1 MKRYITFDFIRG
13 FGIIAVIIFH
23 RIVWDY
29 YYTNS
34 GLETTTE
41 LKLDLLGILFLFLSM
56 AGIFYV
62 ISGAVNSYVN
72 FNRLRSN
79 QISIKQL
86 ISSGWITG
94 LSLILISYVF
104 RFLFFRAIKDWTA
117 LISYYVLYEEI
128 RPIKFTI
135 ALASGTLWIIGAVI
149 ILVTTILSIYIY
161 FQGFNNINRL
171 YLLYLLVGLGI
182 LALTLPITVLLGP
195 SVEDSVYSENWVYFF
210 FFAPLVYGYF
220 PLFPFL
226 GFGCFGAILGIMLAR
241 NETKTRI
248 VPYMG
253 LSSIFS
259 LIVGLTLFGNSGA
272 LVISYYSFEAIK
284 NLFGRQILQLG
295 IFFII
300 ITFLLIIFDF
310 SSEKYHLRWKR
321 YTYWINE
328 FGKNALTIYVFEG
341 FVSAILIR
349 LVSPF
354 WNSFASTVIDA
365 TLFGI
370 LNLIVWVILILI
382 WRRTGYI
389 GSLEWI
395 MINLVEKI
403 NGKRSDHFKEKL
415 L

>member
-1 MKRYITFDFIRG
+1 LKRYVTFDFIRG

-62 ISGAVNSYVN
+62 ISGAVNNYVN
-72 FNRLRSN
+72 YNRLRNN

-86 ISSGWITG
+86 ITSGWITG
-94 LSLILISYVF
+94 LSLILISYIF

-117 LISYYVLYEEI
+117 LISYFVLYEEI

-135 ALASGTLWIIGAVI
+135 ALASGTLWIIGAII
-149 ILVTTILSIYIY
+149 ILTTTILGIYTY
-161 FQGFNNINRL
+161 FQKADNIKTLYFL
-171 YLLYLLVGLGI
+171 YLVFGLII
-182 LALTLPITVLLGP
+182 LAFTIPITVLLGP
-195 SVEDSVYSENWVYFF
+195 SVEDSVYNENWVYFF
-210 FFAPLVYGYF
+210 LFSPWVYGYF
-220 PLFPFL
+220 PLFPYL

-241 NETKTRI
+241 NETKMLI
-248 VPYMG
+248 VSYMG
-253 LSSIFS
+253 ISSIFS
-259 LIVGLTLFGNSGA
+259 LITGLLLFGNSGA

-295 IFFII
+295 FFFII
-300 ITFLLIIFDF
+300 ITLLLVIFDF
-310 SSEKYHLRWKR
+310 SPEKYNLRWKR

-354 WNSFASTVIDA
+354 WNSYASTVIDA
-365 TLFGI
+365 TLFGT
-370 LNLIVWVILILI
+370 LNLIVWIILILI

-395 MINLVEKI
+395 MINLVEKL
-403 NGKRSDHFKEKL
+403 NGKRSDHFKESL
-415 L
+415 T

>member
-1 MKRYITFDFIRG
+1 
-13 FGIIAVIIFH
+13 
-23 RIVWDY
+23 VWDY

-34 GLETTTE
+34 GLDTTTE

-62 ISGAVNSYVN
+62 ISGAVNNYVN
-72 FNRLRSN
+72 YNRFRNN

-94 LSLILISYVF
+94 ISLIFISYIF

-117 LISYYVLYEEI
+117 LISYFVLYEEI
-128 RPIKFTI
+128 RQIKFTI

-149 ILVTTILSIYIY
+149 ILTTTILGLYIY
-161 FQGFNNINRL
+161 FQKEDNIKTLYIL
-171 YLLYLLVGLGI
+171 YLAIGLVI
-182 LALTLPITVLLGP
+182 LAFTIPITVLLGP
-195 SVEDSVYSENWVYFF
+195 SVEDSVSSENWFYFF
-210 FFAPLVYGYF
+210 LFSPLVYGYF
-220 PLFPFL
+220 PLFPYL

-241 NETKTRI
+241 NESKKF
-248 VPYMG
+248 VVSYMA
-253 LSSIFS
+253 LSSIIF
-259 LIVGLTLFGNSGA
+259 LIAGLLLFGNSGA

-284 NLFGRQILQLG
+284 NLFGRQILQLSL
-295 IFFII
+295 FFVI
-300 ITFLLIIFDF
+300 ITLLLFIFDF
-310 SSEKYHLRWKR
+310 SSEKYQLKWQR

-341 FVSAILIR
+341 LVSAILIR

-354 WNSFASTVIDA
+354 WNSYASTVFDA
-365 TLFGI
+365 MLFGI
-370 LNLIVWVILILI
+370 LNLVVWVILILI

-403 NGKRSDHFKEKL
+403 NGKKSNHFKEVET
-415 L
+415 